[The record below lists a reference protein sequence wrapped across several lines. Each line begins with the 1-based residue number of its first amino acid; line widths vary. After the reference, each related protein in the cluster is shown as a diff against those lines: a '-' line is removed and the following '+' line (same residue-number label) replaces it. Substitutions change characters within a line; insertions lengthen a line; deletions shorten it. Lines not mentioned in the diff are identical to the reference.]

1 MSGAGGAAA
10 LPSDDDAPLASSR
23 VGSNCPQS
31 RDDVDDD
38 DASSVDEELQD
49 SSTASFAYAKT
60 FPTFQDLS
68 SSVAAFAGITHS
80 FTLGDNSRTRTASK
94 LPTDWLRKMFVN
106 TGADKTVK
114 YSGYLYCPHKCDSEV
129 CPFKVPYKL
138 NAAGNWTVL
147 ETAVWQHNHPVRP
160 TARNLPSLSGIVHLF
175 SVDDLSVDHTA
186 CIFNFIDAGLT
197 TKFVRRKFRE
207 KFPGY
212 EVRARV
218 IKTLKERFL
227 REKYG
232 GDRHQINEL
241 LQKIQADCGGL
252 GGTCHIEHSQS
263 LELEKLFFQI
273 PLLREVGKFFGI
285 FSIIDTTHNMT
296 MYERQLATFNVSA
309 VLIFII

>member
-1 MSGAGGAAA
+1 
-10 LPSDDDAPLASSR
+10 L
-23 VGSNCPQS
+23 
-31 RDDVDDD
+31 
-38 DASSVDEELQD
+38 
-49 SSTASFAYAKT
+49 FA
-60 FPTFQDLS
+60 
-68 SSVAAFAGITHS
+68 
-80 FTLGDNSRTRTASK
+80 
-94 LPTDWLRKMFVN
+94 N
-106 TGADKTVK
+106 TGADKKVK
-114 YSGYLYCPHKCDSEV
+114 YSGYLYCPHKGESEV
-129 CPFKVPYKL
+129 CSFRVPYKL

-147 ETAVWQHNHPVRP
+147 ESAVWQHNHLVRP

-175 SVDDLSVDHTA
+175 SVDELSVDHTA
-186 CIFNFIDAGLT
+186 SIFNYIDSGLT

-309 VLIFII
+309 VLIFIN